1 MNFCFLLKIWV
12 KKLDE
17 NTSKSLSSKYSP
29 GMLATRQKLLDHAKQ
44 SATDALKTSS
54 KRNNQKTAEA
64 TGDLIGNKTANK
76 IRRFSEN
83 SQQNNSEA
91 VTNEHDKETLKRY
104 ISPEERQK
112 IIDNLGIKV
121 IV

>member
-12 KKLDE
+12 KKLGE

-54 KRNNQKTAEA
+54 KRTNQKTAEA
-64 TGDLIGNKTANK
+64 SGDLIGNKTANK

>member
-12 KKLDE
+12 KKLGE

-54 KRNNQKTAEA
+54 KR
-64 TGDLIGNKTANK
+64 
-76 IRRFSEN
+76 
-83 SQQNNSEA
+83 
-91 VTNEHDKETLKRY
+91 
-104 ISPEERQK
+104 
-112 IIDNLGIKV
+112 
-121 IV
+121 